1 MSFLFNRIHSLLRKG
16 QSDQY
21 EDFLTEI
28 MAEVLEDGKKLQSF
42 VETFLDIKNQSI
54 QDIEVSTQ
62 KTFLKLEGH
71 DSDSR
76 PDLVLQFSDNDGK
89 YVVFLE
95 NKLDSTEGR
104 EQLKRYAEHLKR
116 DQNNGSKTF
125 LLYITRYA
133 ESKNEDG
140 IFSLGKTA
148 TFIQIR
154 WYKVY
159 EWLKNEPYDSFN
171 KKVLEFMEGIRLDES
186 RKFSPQDMYA
196 MQNLNRL
203 QHMMDECFN
212 DVVDAEM
219 TKLFGKTAAW
229 SNRSTQLRD
238 YNRYFKVIDSY
249 VIWMGCGFNFNAED
263 DEYPQVQVI
272 YSVGSAYPQ
281 RDKLI
286 QKMKQF
292 VEQNDDWES
301 MGLYSDEK
309 WQAICAWKSMLDF
322 LHHED
327 HISAIQQFYIEKLRE
342 LYKLKQE
349 DPELFWK

>member
-1 MSFLFNRIHSLLRKG
+1 
-16 QSDQY
+16 
-21 EDFLTEI
+21 

-76 PDLVLQFSDNDGK
+76 PDMVLQFSDNDGK

-133 ESKNEDG
+133 ESKNEEE

-238 YNRYFKVIDSY
+238 ITD
-249 VIWMGCGFNFNAED
+249 I
-263 DEYPQVQVI
+263 
-272 YSVGSAYPQ
+272 
-281 RDKLI
+281 
-286 QKMKQF
+286 
-292 VEQNDDWES
+292 
-301 MGLYSDEK
+301 
-309 WQAICAWKSMLDF
+309 
-322 LHHED
+322 
-327 HISAIQQFYIEKLRE
+327 LR
-342 LYKLKQE
+342 
-349 DPELFWK
+349 